1 MTTYGL
7 TTTGFVIKTMDVLIS
22 SYNATLQAI
31 YGLSINLDN
40 GIMARFVAILC
51 ERLAELWEL
60 AEAINSS
67 TNPDAATGARLEE
80 VSLITGTIRKD
91 ATSSDATL
99 TLTGTNGTTVN
110 VGSRAKTAST
120 GEKFVTL
127 ATGLLSALPAWV
139 ATTAYVVGD
148 RRTNATRCYV
158 CITAGTSAGSGGPTT
173 TLANIT
179 DNTVHWR
186 YMGEGTGAVDV
197 ASTCVDTGPIAAI
210 SGDINVIDTPVGGWA
225 SVINLTDAV
234 PGNDITS
241 DQGLRLLRDAEL
253 AQDGSGTAD
262 SIRGKILN
270 LSGVT
275 ACTVFVNDT
284 DVTDVDGMPPHSVEA
299 LVIGGDDQA
308 IRDLLLAN
316 VGAGI
321 VTQGNTSGTSVDSE
335 GVSQPIEFTRPTPV
349 LIYVDI
355 TYIKYPIDY
364 PSDGDLEVQ
373 TAIALI
379 TSTGTDAVASRIGSK
394 AFGVAGVLDVTST
407 KIGIAPAPTLSTTI
421 SITPRQYA
429 SYDTSRVTVHTSD
442 GTP

>member
-7 TTTGFVIKTMDVLIS
+7 TSTGFIPKTMDVLLA

-31 YGLSINLDN
+31 FGLSVNISN
-40 GIMARFVAILC
+40 GIMSRFVAILC

-80 VSLITGTIRKD
+80 VSLITGTFRND

-99 TLTGTNGTTVN
+99 TLTGTGGTTVPA
-110 VGSRAKTAST
+110 GSRAKTTSTLEKFTTLASGLLT
-120 GEKFVTL
+120 VLTPWAATTSYAVGEKH
-127 ATGLLSALPAWV
+127 S
-139 ATTAYVVGD
+139 
-148 RRTNATRCYV
+148 NASRSYV
-158 CITAGTSAGSGGPTT
+158 CITAGTSAGAGGPTT
-173 TLANIT
+173 TAADIT

-186 YMGEGTGAVDV
+186 YCGEGTGAVDV
-197 ASTCVDTGPIAAI
+197 LATCVDTGPIAAI
-210 SGDINVIDTPVGGWA
+210 SGDINLIDTPVGGWS
-225 SVINLTDAV
+225 SVINLADAV

-262 SIRGKILN
+262 SIAGKILA

-275 ACTVFVNDT
+275 AVTVFVNET
-284 DVTDVDGMPPHSVEA
+284 DVIDVDGMPPHSIEA
-299 LVIGGDDQA
+299 LVIGGLDQS
-308 IRDLLLAN
+308 IYDLLLAN
-316 VGAGI
+316 KGAGL
-321 VTQGNTSGTSVDSE
+321 VTQGNTTGASVDSE
-335 GVSQPIEFTRPTPV
+335 GVSHTMKFTRPTPV

-355 TYIKYPIDY
+355 TYIKYPLTY
-364 PSDGDLEVQ
+364 PSDGDAQVKLQ
-373 TAIALI
+373 IAQI
-379 TSTGTDAVASRIGSK
+379 ASTGTDAVASRIGVK
-394 AFGVAGVLDVTST
+394 AFGVTGMLDVTST

-421 SITPRQYA
+421 AITPRQYA